1 MPLIKQSTVLLIN
14 NKSNE
19 GVHHE
24 HDRIKQYK
32 YYSAKS

>member
-1 MPLIKQSTVLLIN
+1 MPSIKQSTALLIN

-19 GVHHE
+19 GAHYE

-32 YYSAKS
+32 YDAAKT